1 MIKLNGK
8 VIEFNKFPNG
18 ETKIDGEQ
26 ITKALS
32 FFTENYIM
40 FKYESDDDFFKLMML
55 KRFLD
60 ESSSKGT
67 ILDITYM
74 PYSRMDRRMGS
85 DVFTLKYVCD
95 FINSLNF
102 SQIYVHESHSDV
114 AVALLNNC
122 IALEDGA
129 HLFELVSEKIEF
141 DAEKDYVFFPDA
153 GAQKRYSKLGL
164 PNELVGFKKRNVETG
179 KIESLQVIGDIEPGR
194 KVIILDDLSSFGG
207 TFMMSAA
214 SLKELGAGDI
224 FLAVTHC
231 EDSIFKGKIPE
242 SELITKVYTSDSII
256 NESTHEKVEIIYPMW
271 SGEEDDEGEKEASDD
286 IKNNRIKEFESVEEA
301 CKWLDSD
308 EEEQQEGAVEAA

>member
-1 MIKLNGK
+1 
-8 VIEFNKFPNG
+8 
-18 ETKIDGEQ
+18 
-26 ITKALS
+26 ALS

-40 FKYESDDDFFKLMML
+40 FKYESDDDFFKLMIL

-122 IALEDGA
+122 IPVEDGP
-129 HLFELVSEKIEF
+129 HLFGLVSEEIKF
-141 DAEKDYVFFPDA
+141 DKEKDYVLFPDA
-153 GAQKRYSKLGL
+153 GAQKRYSNLGIT
-164 PNELVGFKKRNVETG
+164 NELVGLKKRNVETG
-179 KIESLQVIGDIEPGR
+179 KIESIKIIGDIKPGH
-194 KVIILDDLSSFGG
+194 KVVILDDLSSFGG
-207 TFMMSAA
+207 TFMMSAEA
-214 SLKELGAGDI
+214 LKELGAGDI

-231 EDSIFKGKIPE
+231 EDNIFKGKIPE

-256 NESTHEKVEIIYPMW
+256 DESTHEKVEIIYPMW
-271 SGEEDDEGEKEASDD
+271 SGEEEDEDEGEKEASDD
-286 IKNNRIKEFESVEEA
+286 IKNNRIKEFENVEEA

-308 EEEQQEGAVEAA
+308 EEERQEGAVEAA